1 MTHACHVN
9 VTHPQSQ
16 CFPAVVSALA
26 FLAAGCI
33 ASFVKYTKLTD
44 WLGHFCL
51 GHFCLGIVL
60 SEAYGAVVSL

>member
-16 CFPAVVSALA
+16 CFPAVVSALV

-51 GHFCLGIVL
+51 GIVL